1 MPARRTGGA
10 QIRRI
15 ARSALG
21 YRDLREGQEAAV
33 RAVLEG
39 RDTLAVMPTGWG
51 KSAIYQLAGLNL
63 PGPTVV
69 VSPLIALQRDQLDAI
84 AEQEIGAA
92 AAVNSALPEGDVRE
106 AFEDLAEGEVEFFF
120 VAPEQFSNPETLE
133 RVRDA
138 RPSLFVV
145 DEAHCV
151 SEWGHDFRPA
161 YLRLGSVVEALD
173 PRPTLLALTATAAPP
188 VRAEI
193 AARLAMRD
201 PFVIVQGFDR
211 PNIWLGVER
220 FPDEATKRRAL
231 LERVVESDG
240 AGIVYVATRRG
251 AGEVADALREDG
263 VSALAY
269 HAGMKSSERELAQ
282 ARFMSGEAR
291 VIVATIAF
299 GMGVDKPDVR
309 FVFHHDVSESL
320 DAYYQEAGRA
330 GRDGESARA
339 ILFYRPEDLGL
350 RRFFASSGRLRADD
364 VERVARAV
372 HERVGP
378 SEPDELRAETNLS
391 RTKLMLALGRLEDG
405 GAVRMLRDGRVVGS
419 DDAVAPGAAGAEAE
433 ALEERRRQFE
443 RSRVEMMGG
452 YAYTSGC
459 RREYIL
465 NYFGEATDGPC
476 GRCDSCDAGLGR
488 DDEERPRPFDVE
500 TRIVHAQWGEGLVMR
515 YEGDRM
521 VVLFDRVG
529 YKTLSVEL
537 VTDGDLARAAE

>member
-1 MPARRTGGA
+1 M
-10 QIRRI
+10 
-15 ARSALG
+15 
-21 YRDLREGQEAAV
+21 
-33 RAVLEG
+33 RAVVEG

-63 PGPTVV
+63 SGPTVV
-69 VSPLIALQRDQLDAI
+69 VSPLIALQRDQLEAI
-84 AEQEIGAA
+84 GEQEIGGA
-92 AAVNSALPEGDVRE
+92 AAVNSSLPDGEVRE

-120 VAPEQFSNPETLE
+120 LAPEQFSNQDALE
-133 RVRDA
+133 RVRGA

-161 YLRLGSVVEALD
+161 YLRLRTVVESLD

-188 VRAEI
+188 VRDEI
-193 AARLAMRD
+193 GARLGMRD

-220 FPDEATKRRAL
+220 FPDEGTKRRAL
-231 LERVVESDG
+231 LERVAEAEG
-240 AGIVYVATRRG
+240 PGIVYVATRRT
-251 AGEVADALREDG
+251 ADEVARELEERG

-269 HAGMKSSERELAQ
+269 HAGMRSSQREEVQ
-282 ARFMSGEAR
+282 ARFMSGAAR

-320 DAYYQEAGRA
+320 DAYYQEVGRA

-339 ILFYRPEDLGL
+339 ILFFRPEDLGL
-350 RRFFASSGRLRADD
+350 RRFFASSGRLRAED
-364 VERVARAV
+364 VARVARAARKRPGATDP
-372 HERVGP
+372 E
-378 SEPDELRAETNLS
+378 ELGKETKLS
-391 RTKLMLALGRLEDG
+391 RSKLMLALGRLEDA
-405 GAVRMLRDGRVVGS
+405 GAVRILVDGRVV
-419 DDAVAPGAAGAEAE
+419 AVEDQIEPGAAGAEAE
-433 ALEERRRQFE
+433 AAEERRSQFE
-443 RSRVEMMGG
+443 RSRVEMMSG
-452 YAYTSGC
+452 YADTSGC

-465 NYFGEATDGPC
+465 NYFGEATEGPC
-476 GRCDSCDAGLGR
+476 GRCDSCDTGR
-488 DDEERPRPFDVE
+488 STGEDEESLRPFDVDS
-500 TRIVHAQWGEGLVMR
+500 RIVHAQWGEGVVMR

-521 VVLFDRVG
+521 VVLFERVG

-537 VTDGDLARAAE
+537 VAEAELARAAE